1 MQRVRVIDE
10 GSVTVHA
17 NQRGNPSRAF
27 HRLRLPY
34 SESLVLKTQEIPLSA
49 VPKTG
54 VPALSPCII
63 MVYDG
68 NALAQQQLLNA
79 EILARWPD
87 AVFLLVAVM
96 QEPASSA
103 EQPAA
108 DAVFPEVEAAERAHR
123 SFILERGADHL
134 RSRGLRAD
142 AVAIEGSCVDEIIRM
157 VKTEAASL
165 LVIAHRPE
173 ASFSHQWWQAQVVR
187 RLVERAPCGVLLLA
201 PHRPSAA

>member
-1 MQRVRVIDE
+1 M
-10 GSVTVHA
+10 TTA
-17 NQRGNPSRAF
+17 
-27 HRLRLPY
+27 
-34 SESLVLKTQEIPLSA
+34 TQ
-49 VPKTG
+49 TG
-54 VPALSPCII
+54 APALPPCII

-96 QEPASSA
+96 QEPATSV

-108 DAVFPEVEAAERAHR
+108 VAVFPEVEAAERAHR

-142 AVAIEGSCVDEIIRM
+142 AVAIEGSCVDEIISM

-165 LVIAHRPE
+165 LVIAHRPDTPY
-173 ASFSHQWWQAQVVR
+173 SHHWWQAHVVR
-187 RLVERAPCGVLLLA
+187 RLIERAPCGVLLLA